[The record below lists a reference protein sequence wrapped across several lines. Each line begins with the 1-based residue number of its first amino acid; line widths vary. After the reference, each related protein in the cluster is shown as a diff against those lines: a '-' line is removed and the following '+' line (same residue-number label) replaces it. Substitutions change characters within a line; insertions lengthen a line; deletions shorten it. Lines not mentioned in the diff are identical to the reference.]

1 MSLNP
6 PVQNHFSALPLAT
19 VFTKIEAFGYT
30 VTPTGKTES
39 PYRITGPR
47 NVAYLLLRND
57 LNPQHLFAIQDRPGK
72 FGIAKIKGYGW
83 FAERNGELV
92 PCK

>member
-1 MSLNP
+1 MILNP
-6 PVQNHFSALPLAT
+6 PVQNRGSGQPLAT
-19 VFTKIEAFGYT
+19 VFTKIEALGYA
-30 VTPTGKTES
+30 VTPTGKSES

-57 LNPQHLFAIQDRPGK
+57 VNPQHLFAIQDRPGK
-72 FGIAKIKGYGW
+72 FGLAKLKGYSW

>member
-1 MSLNP
+1 M
-6 PVQNHFSALPLAT
+6 LPSQEVEKRFAACKLAT
-19 VFTKIEAFGYT
+19 VFTRIEAFGYT
-30 VTPTGKTES
+30 VTPTGDASS

-47 NVAYLLLRND
+47 NVAYLLMRND
-57 LNPQHLFAIQDRPGK
+57 VNPSHLFAVQDRPGK
-72 FGIAKIKGYGW
+72 FGVAKIKGYSW